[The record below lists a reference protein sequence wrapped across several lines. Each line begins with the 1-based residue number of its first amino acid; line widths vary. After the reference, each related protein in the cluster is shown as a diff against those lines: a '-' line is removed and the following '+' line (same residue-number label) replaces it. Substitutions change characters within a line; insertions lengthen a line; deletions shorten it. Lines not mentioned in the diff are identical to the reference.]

1 MINQPND
8 NWNSTKATVRCRGE
22 ERDVSLLWCV
32 MCHVHITHV
41 HSQKNETLMCPYVFK
56 NFTSCIRCSNSRL
69 EKVKCFS
76 SRHHNIV
83 VSLNHNPV
91 LDLKPQNCSFW
102 QVLAMCK
109 YIIYT
114 FSLCSLHMIFVF
126 ISPLHL
132 NKHLNECL
140 FKWFS
145 NDVWIVGGSLL
156 FPRVKY
162 HDGVVPLCPAPG
174 VNCCVVFWKPVHLVR
189 AISLGSFKV
198 GSRSAMR
205 PERVKNR
212 ALCAANERRF
222 AQVASCP

>member
-1 MINQPND
+1 M
-8 NWNSTKATVRCRGE
+8 STETLLKLLCTAEGRSKMFPCC
-22 ERDVSLLWCV
+22 DVSC
-32 MCHVHITHV
+32 TH
-41 HSQKNETLMCPYVFK
+41 HTCTLSKKEKKSLYFLPICFK
-56 NFTSCIRCSNSRL
+56 NLTSCIRCSHSQL
-69 EKVKCFS
+69 EKVKYFI

-83 VSLNHNPV
+83 VSLNHSPV

-114 FSLCSLHMIFVF
+114 FSLCLLRIIFVF
-126 ISPLHL
+126 ISCLHL
-132 NKHLNECL
+132 NKHLNEFL
-140 FKWFS
+140 SEWFS
-145 NDVWIVGGSLL
+145 NNVWIVGGSLL

-162 HDGVVPLCPAPG
+162 RDSVVPLSSAPG

-198 GSRSAMR
+198 WNRSVMR

-212 ALCAANERRF
+212 ALCAANARRF